1 MMKVYYRGDDARWYE
16 EGEQPSGYTLEKP
29 TAEPETVE
37 PDVEQEPEPE
47 PETVEVEEKAE
58 QPANKAK
65 KAANKKTGT
74 K

>member
-16 EGEQPSGYTLEKP
+16 EGEQPSGYTLERP
-29 TAEPETVE
+29 AAEPETVE
-37 PDVEQEPEPE
+37 PDVEQEPAP
-47 PETVEVEEKAE
+47 KAE